1 MKPSRNPLAFFNNL
15 KIGAKILI
23 GYITAMALAA
33 VVGGLAIYQLNQVN
47 ATVTRLTGQL
57 SDVRD
62 LAGRMEV
69 QIYQLRLYANEY
81 ITQGQEPAVLASYN
95 QALAHTQTLLDEA
108 DQAITGKS
116 RVAMQTKARENFNQ
130 FTAAFAEIVQLLS
143 ARQDLETNVLAQQYT
158 TSMDKLAL
166 MRDNSFKEQNI
177 TSANYASQARDTFNQ
192 MQVNVNQYLAT
203 SDEQYAKQVGTDY
216 ETFQST
222 LDLLNASVWSQPERD
237 LVEEISASGAAY
249 QDGFLQ
255 IHSLVAQQQDLIT
268 KRLDVYGPAVDQDA
282 TNIVNSVNNE
292 FTAQSQKTNQLV
304 GRTRNVVLLTIA
316 AVVAA
321 GLAFGM
327 LLSRVITRPIQQVA
341 RAAQGIAAGALD
353 QEVPVQSN
361 DELGILAEAFNH
373 MTGRVRGTMAVLQ
386 KSLASLQASQERQRL
401 ILETSPTAILVT
413 RSDGSILY
421 SNQHFNEQFGRD
433 ATQSGVEA
441 GDLYADPAER
451 QRLLE
456 IIREQGRLDYHEL
469 QVRKADGSLAWASL
483 SMHQFE
489 FEGETALLSSLIDIT
504 ARKEIDD
511 RLRQSEADLRQ
522 AQRVAKLGS
531 WRWDIANNRLE
542 WSDEM
547 FRIFGIEKENFSGS
561 LQEVI
566 ARSIHPDDR
575 AEVERS
581 NLSVIQDRK
590 PIPLEYRVIWP
601 DQSIHVVWGEAG
613 ELILDEEGKPAFLT
627 GIVQDITERKKA
639 EKALREAQELY
650 ENIFRLSPEVIVVT
664 AEGTGRYLAASESH
678 ERITGY
684 RPDEVIGHH
693 VGEFLIWESE
703 EDNRKMLK
711 LLHEQGAV
719 HNEEIRFHR
728 RSGELYT
735 ALLSMARVE
744 VGGEWC
750 VVSMV
755 TDITERKR
763 IEVELR
769 ENEERMRAIVDAA
782 PFGAHLYQLE
792 PDGRLVF
799 IGANRSAD
807 QILHVDHQQF
817 IGKTIEEAFP
827 ALVKTEVPGA
837 YRHVAASGERFQM
850 DQIDYDDA
858 GIHGA
863 FEIHAFQ
870 TGENRMT
877 VFFRDITER
886 KRAEDEVRRLN
897 TELERRVM
905 ERTEQLETANKE
917 LESFSYSVSHDLR
930 APLRAIDGFSRIL
943 QEDFPSL
950 SAEATRLIHSVRSNT
965 QQMGRLID
973 DLLKFSRLNRQ
984 PLNKQKVNMAE
995 LVRQALQTLEPER
1008 EGRQVE
1014 ITLSELPACQGDPGL
1029 LLQVWMNLLSN
1040 ALKFTRTRENTQIEI
1055 GSQVNERGETVYFV
1069 RDNGVGFDMQYAGKL
1084 FGVFQ
1089 RLHRADE
1096 FEGTGVGLALVQR
1109 ILQRHGG
1116 RIWAEAQHEVGAKFS
1131 FTVGN

>member
-15 KIGAKILI
+15 KIGVKILI
-23 GYITAMALAA
+23 GYITALALAA

-69 QIYQLRLYANEY
+69 QIYQLRLYASEY

-95 QALAHTQTLLDEA
+95 QALTHTQTLLDEA
-108 DQAITGKS
+108 DQAIAEKS
-116 RVAMQTKARENFNQ
+116 RIAMQAKARENFNQ
-130 FTAAFAEIVQLLS
+130 FTTAFAEIVQILS
-143 ARQDLETNVLAQQYT
+143 ARQELETNVLAQQYAV
-158 TSMDKLAL
+158 SMDKLAL
-166 MRDNSFKEQNI
+166 MHQNSFKGQNL
-177 TSANYASQARDTFNQ
+177 TSANFASQARDTFNQ
-192 MQVNVNQYLAT
+192 MQVNVSQYLAT
-203 SDEQYAKQVGTDY
+203 GEEQYASQVDTDY

-222 LDLLNASVWSQPERD
+222 LDLLNASVWSQAERD
-237 LVEEISASGAAY
+237 MVKEISASATAY

-255 IHSLVAQQQDLIT
+255 IHSLVAQQRDLIA
-268 KRLDVYGPAVDQDA
+268 KRLDVYGPAVDQSA
-282 TNIVNSVNNE
+282 TDIVNSVHSE

-304 GRTRNVVLLTIA
+304 GRTRNVVLVTIA
-316 AVVAA
+316 SVVAA

-373 MTGRVRGTMAVLQ
+373 MTARVRGTMAELQ
-386 KSLASLQASQERQRL
+386 QSLASLQASQERQRL

-421 SNQHFNEQFGRD
+421 ANQRFNEQFGMEV
-433 ATQSGVEA
+433 TYSGIETL
-441 GDLYADPAER
+441 DFYADPAER
-451 QRLLE
+451 QKVLE
-456 IIREQGRLDYHEL
+456 MIRQQGYLDYYEL
-469 QVRKADGSLAWASL
+469 QVRKADGSLAWVNL
-483 SMHQFE
+483 SVQQFE
-489 FEGETALLSSLIDIT
+489 FGGETALLSSLIDIT

-531 WRWDIANNRLE
+531 WRWDIATNRLE

-566 ARSIHPDDR
+566 AKSIHPDDR
-575 AEVERS
+575 VEVERS
-581 NLSVIQDRK
+581 NLSVIQKGK

-601 DQSIHVVWGEAG
+601 DQSIHVVWAEAG
-613 ELILDEEGKPAFLT
+613 ELTLDQEGKPAFLT

-639 EKALREAQELY
+639 EKALQEARQLY

-664 AEGTGRYLAASESH
+664 SEVTGRYLAASESH

-684 RPDEVIGHH
+684 RADEVIGHH
-693 VGEFLIWESE
+693 VDEFIIWES
-703 EDNRKMLK
+703 DDDRRRILK
-711 LLHEQGAV
+711 LLDEQGAV
-719 HNEEIRFHR
+719 HNEEMRFHR
-728 RSGELYT
+728 RSGEFYT

-755 TDITERKR
+755 TDIT
-763 IEVELR
+763 
-769 ENEERMRAIVDAA
+769 
-782 PFGAHLYQLE
+782 Q
-792 PDGRLVF
+792 
-799 IGANRSAD
+799 
-807 QILHVDHQQF
+807 
-817 IGKTIEEAFP
+817 
-827 ALVKTEVPGA
+827 
-837 YRHVAASGERFQM
+837 
-850 DQIDYDDA
+850 
-858 GIHGA
+858 
-863 FEIHAFQ
+863 
-870 TGENRMT
+870 
-877 VFFRDITER
+877 R
-886 KRAEDEVRRLN
+886 KRAEEEVRRLN
-897 TELERRVM
+897 AELEQRVM

-943 QEDFPSL
+943 QEDFPGL
-950 SAEATRLIHSVRSNT
+950 SAEASRLIHSVRSNA

-984 PLNKQKVNMAE
+984 PLNKQNVNTAE

-1014 ITLSELPACQGDPGL
+1014 ITLGELPACLGDPGL

-1040 ALKFTRTRENTQIEI
+1040 ALKFTRKRDNAQIEI
-1055 GSQVNERGETVYFV
+1055 GSQVNERGETVYFI

-1109 ILQRHGG
+1109 IIQRHGG
-1116 RIWAEAQHEVGAKFS
+1116 HIWAEAQHDVGAKFS